1 MRDLYKD
8 PWHQSFSGKVID
20 LLRPT
25 VDDILLV
32 DIAHSLS
39 NICRFG
45 GATVNFYSVAQHCI
59 FVSRLL
65 PPHLALWGLMHD
77 ASEAYLGDI
86 TRPLKMYL
94 NGKYTDL
101 EKIYMRVI
109 CEKFGLSEEEPTE
122 IKEADIIALVTE
134 RRDLLLEQSEDWGF
148 WQKPMSE
155 KIFPVGPKVARDLFL
170 EEYFVLARR
179 GVA

>member
-1 MRDLYKD
+1 MRDLFED

-32 DIAHSLS
+32 DISHSLS

-45 GATVNFYSVAQHCI
+45 GATIKFYSVAQHSI

-65 PPHLALWGLMHD
+65 PPHLALWGLLHD
-77 ASEAYLGDI
+77 ASEAYLGDV

-94 NGKYTDL
+94 NGRYVVL
-101 EKIYMRVI
+101 EKLYMRVI
-109 CEKFGLSEEEPTE
+109 CEKFGLSLEEPPE
-122 IKEADIIALVTE
+122 IKEADTIALVTE

-148 WQKPMSE
+148 HQKPMPE
-155 KIFPVGPKVARDLFL
+155 KIYPVGPKTAEGWFVEEFRFL
-170 EEYFVLARR
+170 SER
-179 GVA
+179 GMA